1 MPGMRGPLVAV
12 LGTGVLAVAGATA
25 GWLLFAEPE
34 SDAREVAGPSS
45 RAVPVET
52 ALARTGPASTL
63 IRATGTLRAS
73 DSVVMQ
79 PEIAGRVVEVM
90 FEQGQA
96 VTAGTPLVQLET
108 QTLQAELDRAQAAL
122 ALSSENF
129 RRSESLSRRGA
140 TAAQAL
146 DEARAALA
154 TAEADAS
161 LARYRIEHATIRAPF
176 DGVIGLKE
184 ISVGRYV
191 EPGDELV
198 ALERIDPLDL
208 DFRLSERWLTKLRPG
223 DVVAVTVDAV
233 PGRRFE
239 GRITALAPQVD
250 VNGRAVQ
257 LRAAIPNSE
266 RILRPGLFARVTL
279 ELDARPEA
287 VLVPEAAIVLQQ
299 AGAMLYRVEDGKAV
313 ATPVTTG
320 VRRDGMVEITEGLAG
335 GATVVV
341 NGHVRLRDQ
350 IRVEVV
356 RPAGRG

>member
-1 MPGMRGPLVAV
+1 MRGPLVAA
-12 LGTGVLAVAGATA
+12 LGTGLLAVVGATA
-25 GWLLFAEPE
+25 GWLLFTEPE
-34 SDAREVAGPSS
+34 SDAREVPGPSS
-45 RAVPVET
+45 RTVPVET
-52 ALARTGPASTL
+52 ALAQSGAAATL
-63 IRATGTLRAS
+63 IRATGTLKAS

-79 PEIAGRVVEVM
+79 PEIAGRVVEVL

-108 QTLQAELDRAQAAL
+108 QTLRAELDRAQAAL
-122 ALSSENF
+122 ALSTENY

-154 TAEADAS
+154 TAEADVD
-161 LARYRIEHATIRAPF
+161 LARFRIEHATITAPF

-223 DVVAVTVDAV
+223 DAVAVTVDAV
-233 PGRRFE
+233 PGQQFE
-239 GRITALAPQVD
+239 GRVVALAPQVD

-257 LRAAIPNSE
+257 LRASVPNPE
-266 RILRPGLFARVTL
+266 RVLRPGLFARVTL

-299 AGAMLYRVEDGKAV
+299 AGAMLYRVVDGKAV
-313 ATPVTTG
+313 QTRVTTG
-320 VRRDGMVEITEGLAG
+320 VRRDGMVEITEGLAAG
-335 GATVVV
+335 ETVIV

-356 RPAGRG
+356 RPAGQG

>member
-1 MPGMRGPLVAV
+1 MRGPLVAA
-12 LGTGVLAVAGATA
+12 LGTGLLAVVGATV
-25 GWLLFAEPE
+25 GWLLFTEPE

-45 RAVPVET
+45 RTVPVET
-52 ALARTGPASTL
+52 ALARSGLAATL
-63 IRATGTLRAS
+63 IRATGTLKAS

-79 PEIAGRVVEVM
+79 PEIAGRVVEVL

-108 QTLQAELDRAQAAL
+108 RTLQAELDRATAAL
-122 ALSSENF
+122 ALAKQNYS
-129 RRSESLSRRGA
+129 RSESLSRRGA
-140 TAAQAL
+140 TATQAL

-154 TAEADAS
+154 TAEADVE
-161 LARYRIEHATIRAPF
+161 LARFRIEHATIHAPF
-176 DGVIGLKE
+176 DGVIGLKD

-223 DVVAVTVDAV
+223 ETVTVTVDAV
-233 PGRRFE
+233 PGQAFQ
-239 GRITALAPQVD
+239 GRIVALAPQVD

-257 LRAAIPNSE
+257 LRASVPNPE

-299 AGAMLYRVEDGKAV
+299 AGAMLYRVVDGKAV
-313 ATPVTTG
+313 RTPVTTG
-320 VRRDGMVEITEGLAG
+320 VRRDGMVEITEGLAAG
-335 GATVVV
+335 ETVIV

-356 RPAGRG
+356 RPAGQG